1 MRGEDMDYRGFY
13 LELHR
18 RMRREG
24 MVPVTTYLSGAR
36 RGEKK
41 FGTDRGNG
49 CFSEDFQ
56 GQMTVV
62 LCGAGHVSQ
71 ASARI
76 FRELEYSLIVVDDRV
91 EYANAGRF
99 PMADEIRCLNFE
111 TEFPDAQF
119 PEHAYY
125 VIVTRGHEHD
135 YTCLRNVLTRSYG
148 YIGMIGSRSKV
159 KLSRERLE
167 QEGFSAAQIDEVHA
181 PVGLRIGGQTPA
193 EIAVSIAAEIIQ
205 VKNAKSGST
214 LDSAVLEGL
223 NQAKPSVMVT
233 VTEKEGSSPRGRG
246 SRMVVT
252 SDGKNYGT
260 IGGGAIEYAAV
271 KRAAEVC
278 RTKVFDTAGYDLSN
292 SDAATL
298 GMACGGRVKV
308 MFEPL

>member
-1 MRGEDMDYRGFY
+1 
-13 LELHR
+13 
-18 RMRREG
+18 
-24 MVPVTTYLSGAR
+24 
-36 RGEKK
+36 
-41 FGTDRGNG
+41 
-49 CFSEDFQ
+49 
-56 GQMTVV
+56 
-62 LCGAGHVSQ
+62 
-71 ASARI
+71 
-76 FRELEYSLIVVDDRV
+76 
-91 EYANAGRF
+91 
-99 PMADEIRCLNFE
+99 MADEIRCLNFE

-159 KLSRERLE
+159 KLSRERLA
-167 QEGFSAAQIDEVHA
+167 QEGFSAAQIDEGTCTGRA
-181 PVGLRIGGQTPA
+181 ENRGQTPA

-252 SDGKNYGT
+252 SDGKTMGQL
-260 IGGGAIEYAAV
+260 AA
-271 KRAAEVC
+271 
-278 RTKVFDTAGYDLSN
+278 G
-292 SDAATL
+292 
-298 GMACGGRVKV
+298 
-308 MFEPL
+308 PLNMLQ